1 MNSQTTQQEDKG
13 GDRRGVEF
21 VKESVYNQDVR
32 RVDREGNRVKSIVR
46 GKGRFML
53 FKIALYIGIMAVGVF
68 FSRNGKIPQK
78 VFKEID
84 RIQMVCLL
92 FLLFVMGVS
101 VGVNKQVMQSFPKLG
116 LQSVIFSVFTISFSV
131 LFVFLFQR
139 VFEMIVK
146 KGGR

>member
-1 MNSQTTQQEDKG
+1 
-13 GDRRGVEF
+13 
-21 VKESVYNQDVR
+21 
-32 RVDREGNRVKSIVR
+32 
-46 GKGRFML
+46 ML
-53 FKIALYIGIMAVGVF
+53 FKIALYIGIMVVGVF
-68 FSRNGKIPQK
+68 FSRSGKIPQK
-78 VFKEID
+78 VFKEMD

-116 LQSVIFSVFTISFSV
+116 FQSVIFSVFTISFSV